1 MTALR
6 AVPDQAMDGAGLQE
20 RQLSQIEDDGFTKDQ
35 DFVDRIL
42 KVLDGCQIEL
52 LEGEA
57 HPTVEAGRR
66 SQRGH
71 GGHRAL
77 RRSEATGLA
86 CADGPYDVGAPS
98 VRLRG
103 MRMQSGVWIEG

>member
-20 RQLSQIEDDGFTKDQ
+20 RQLSQIEDDGFTRNQ

-52 LEGEA
+52 PSEEKQTRWLKQDEK
-57 HPTVEAGRR
+57 AG
-66 SQRGH
+66 GAI
-71 GGHRAL
+71 GGQRAL
-77 RRSEATGLA
+77 LPSVERATGQA
-86 CADGPYDVGAPS
+86 CADGPDDVDFVMCA
-98 VRLRG
+98 
-103 MRMQSGVWIEG
+103 

>member
-20 RQLSQIEDDGFTKDQ
+20 RQLSQIEDDGFTRNQ
-35 DFVDRIL
+35 DLVARIL

-52 LEGEA
+52 PSKENHTRRLNQDEEA
-57 HPTVEAGRR
+57 SGAV
-66 SQRGH
+66 

-77 RRSEATGLA
+77 WSRGRPVWHAPMVQTTLELLM
-86 CADGPYDVGAPS
+86 CA
-98 VRLRG
+98 
-103 MRMQSGVWIEG
+103 

>member
-20 RQLSQIEDDGFTKDQ
+20 RQLSQIEDDGFTRNQ

-52 LEGEA
+52 PSKEKHTRRLEQDEEA
-57 HPTVEAGRR
+57 SSGHWRTSRPPALGR
-66 SQRGH
+66 
-71 GGHRAL
+71 
-77 RRSEATGLA
+77 EATGQA
-86 CADGPYDVGAPS
+86 CADGPDDVDFVVCA
-98 VRLRG
+98 
-103 MRMQSGVWIEG
+103 